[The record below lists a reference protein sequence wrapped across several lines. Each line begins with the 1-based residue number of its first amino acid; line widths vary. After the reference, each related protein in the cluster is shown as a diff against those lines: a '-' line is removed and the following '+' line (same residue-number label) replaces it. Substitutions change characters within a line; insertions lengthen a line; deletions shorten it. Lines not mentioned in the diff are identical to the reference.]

1 MHANLLPFFPLLDS
15 RLHRITIGVR
25 AIFGGGW
32 IDFAR
37 KICGSARKMDS
48 RTNMIKKD
56 DTRKLDYIDCGKSL
70 KNLYLHLHCFLHCFL
85 SSIFVKHAAGKI
97 ARLPEK
103 NYFARL
109 WGLQPPSS
117 YAYADHP
124 CFTYSLKSLI
134 FYLSSLQIWQEVC
147 MGWHCN
153 PPTCGAQRK
162 WQPVAEFGGEIH
174 MVANDLQSHVT

>member
-1 MHANLLPFFPLLDS
+1 MHANLLPFLPLLDS

-48 RTNMIKKD
+48 RTIKKD

-70 KNLYLHLHCFLHCFL
+70 KNLYLHLHCFYIVFYHQYSLNM
-85 SSIFVKHAAGKI
+85 
-97 ARLPEK
+97 LPEKLLDCPKK

-124 CFTYSLKSLI
+124 RFTYSLKSLI

-147 MGWHCN
+147 MGWHCK

-162 WQPVAEFGGEIH
+162 WQPVAEFGGEQIH

>member
-1 MHANLLPFFPLLDS
+1 MHANLLPLIPMLDS

-70 KNLYLHLHCFLHCFL
+70 KNLYLHLHCF
-85 SSIFVKHAAGKI
+85 
-97 ARLPEK
+97 
-103 NYFARL
+103 
-109 WGLQPPSS
+109 
-117 YAYADHP
+117 
-124 CFTYSLKSLI
+124 FTLFFI
-134 FYLSSLQIWQEVC
+134 I
-147 MGWHCN
+147 N
-153 PPTCGAQRK
+153 IR
-162 WQPVAEFGGEIH
+162 
-174 MVANDLQSHVT
+174 